1 MTGSRSIK
9 DARLAARKFG
19 AIVRMVGSKDAKT
32 SEIKIQNVV
41 CTWDCRFAIRLEALA
56 LAHGKFSS
64 FEVSH
69 VKQERAGERRCVLRW
84 WGPTDLCESPSYFQV
99 SFTASRT
106 RKWSCSSS

>member
-64 FEVSH
+64 FEVGRLES
-69 VKQERAGERRCVLRW
+69 EREERREGEIEFMRLRN
-84 WGPTDLCESPSYFQV
+84 GTV
-99 SFTASRT
+99 
-106 RKWSCSSS
+106 

>member
-41 CTWDCRFAIRLEALA
+41 CTWDCRFAVRLEALA

-64 FEVSH
+64 FEVSRNRG
-69 VKQERAGERRCVLRW
+69 RARERRGAL
-84 WGPTDLCESPSYFQV
+84 TDSCEARAVPRPYLPP
-99 SFTASRT
+99 R
-106 RKWSCSSS
+106 